1 MKDIVIVGAGKIGSM
16 IAELLG
22 GSGDYSVT
30 VVDRSQQ
37 QLDRLETS
45 AAIAKV
51 AADIS
56 QGDALRKILAGKF
69 AVLSAAPYHATRT
82 IAEAAKAAG
91 AHYLDLTEDVAST
104 RAVKQLAEGART
116 AFIPQCGLA
125 PGFITIDRKSTRLNS
140 SHLRTSRMPSS
151 A

>member
-16 IAELLG
+16 IAELLA

-37 QLDRLETS
+37 QLDRLETGAKIGR
-45 AAIAKV
+45 AAM
-51 AADIS
+51 DIM
-56 QGDALRKILAGKF
+56 QGDGLRGLLAGKF

-104 RAVKQLAEGART
+104 RTVKQLAE
-116 AFIPQCGLA
+116 
-125 PGFITIDRKSTRLNS
+125 
-140 SHLRTSRMPSS
+140 
-151 A
+151 